1 MFLCIFLNT
10 GFPDRPS
17 SSTESI
23 FLMQKCALLIA
34 RPWLQQLFWL
44 VYFDSRSWL
53 IFFWFVFGPHLWKCS
68 PSSADSVLCWREVEK
83 RSDDKPEV
91 ALTFID
97 RKYENSV
104 EYGRTSGGKLV
115 LLVITA
121 KLIVSCTFRRVLWN
135 SFSWCGLVLFHRN
148 HVFRSF
154 RTTRGWQ
161 VFWSQLKFRLDS
173 ELRDLS
179 GMTSFYLS
187 VLKKTKKI
195 VLFLFKSQ
203 LGFSLVFCLD
213 LGRAAD
219 LGHFFDEKN
228 NKNSY

>member
-1 MFLCIFLNT
+1 MNYYF
-10 GFPDRPS
+10 FPSGLSRS
-17 SSTESI
+17 SVLVDGVDFFDAE
-23 FLMQKCALLIA
+23 MRVVA

-121 KLIVSCTFRRVLWN
+121 KLFVSYTFWRCFWKKPYANYNCYTSMQTCVVL
-135 SFSWCGLVLFHRN
+135 
-148 HVFRSF
+148 
-154 RTTRGWQ
+154 
-161 VFWSQLKFRLDS
+161 
-173 ELRDLS
+173 
-179 GMTSFYLS
+179 
-187 VLKKTKKI
+187 
-195 VLFLFKSQ
+195 
-203 LGFSLVFCLD
+203 
-213 LGRAAD
+213 
-219 LGHFFDEKN
+219 
-228 NKNSY
+228 

>member
-1 MFLCIFLNT
+1 M
-10 GFPDRPS
+10 RVV
-17 SSTESI
+17 
-23 FLMQKCALLIA
+23 A

-135 SFSWCGLVLFHRN
+135 AFSWCGLVLFHRN

-154 RTTRGWQ
+154 RPTRVWQ
-161 VFWSQLKFRLDS
+161 IFEVN
-173 ELRDLS
+173 LS
-179 GMTSFYLS
+179 S
-187 VLKKTKKI
+187 VLIPNYGTWVEWQIFTCLYLRKQTKLSCFLL
-195 VLFLFKSQ
+195 VLL
-203 LGFSLVFCLD
+203 LTFCLC

>member
-154 RTTRGWQ
+154 RPTRGWQ
-161 VFWSQLKFRLDS
+161 IF
-173 ELRDLS
+173 EINLS
-179 GMTSFYLS
+179 S
-187 VLKKTKKI
+187 VLIPNYGTWVEWQIFTCLYLRKQKK
-195 VLFLFKSQ
+195 LSC
-203 LGFSLVFCLD
+203 FSLVFCL
-213 LGRAAD
+213 
-219 LGHFFDEKN
+219 FFCLLFACV
-228 NKNSY
+228 

>member
-1 MFLCIFLNT
+1 M
-10 GFPDRPS
+10 RVV
-17 SSTESI
+17 
-23 FLMQKCALLIA
+23 A

-135 SFSWCGLVLFHRN
+135 AFSWCGLVLFHRN

-154 RTTRGWQ
+154 RPTRGWQ
-161 VFWSQLKFRLDS
+161 IFEVN
-173 ELRDLS
+173 LS
-179 GMTSFYLS
+179 S
-187 VLKKTKKI
+187 VLIPNYGTWVEWQVFTCLYLRKQKNCLVFIQITARFFAC
-195 VLFLFKSQ
+195 FL
-203 LGFSLVFCLD
+203 LGF
-213 LGRAAD
+213 R
-219 LGHFFDEKN
+219 
-228 NKNSY
+228 

>member
-1 MFLCIFLNT
+1 MVWTVFSSQMMSPPSFENVSLHFLEHGLSRSSVLVD
-10 GFPDRPS
+10 GFD
-17 SSTESI
+17 

-34 RPWLQQLFWL
+34 RPWIQQFFWL

-68 PSSADSVLCWREVEK
+68 PSSADSVLCWREVEN
-83 RSDDKPEV
+83 RIDDKSEV

-135 SFSWCGLVLFHRN
+135 SFSWYGLVLFHRN

-154 RTTRGWQ
+154 RPTRGWQ
-161 VFWSQLKFRLDS
+161 IFEVN
-173 ELRDLS
+173 LS
-179 GMTSFYLS
+179 S
-187 VLKKTKKI
+187 VLIPNYGTW
-195 VLFLFKSQ
+195 V
-203 LGFSLVFCLD
+203 
-213 LGRAAD
+213 
-219 LGHFFDEKN
+219 E
-228 NKNSY
+228 

>member
-1 MFLCIFLNT
+1 MFEDQPFRTSILVLVLRFLIQLRANLQILAPLMVWT
-10 GFPDRPS
+10 VFSSHMMSLPS
-17 SSTESI
+17 FWNVSLHFFEHGLSRSSVLVDGVDFFDAE
-23 FLMQKCALLIA
+23 MRVVA

-68 PSSADSVLCWREVEK
+68 PSSADSVLCWREVEN
-83 RSDDKPEV
+83 RIDDKPEV

-115 LLVITA
+115 LLVVTA
-121 KLIVSCTFRRVLWN
+121 KLFVSCTFRRVLWN

-154 RTTRGWQ
+154 RPTRDDK
-161 VFWSQLKFRLDS
+161 FLKS
-173 ELRDLS
+173 
-179 GMTSFYLS
+179 T
-187 VLKKTKKI
+187 
-195 VLFLFKSQ
+195 
-203 LGFSLVFCLD
+203 
-213 LGRAAD
+213 
-219 LGHFFDEKN
+219 
-228 NKNSY
+228 